1 MTSRIGLPLVVAA
14 VIITGYEGLPIGPL
28 RYIPFAGQYLAMITD
43 GRVDRV
49 RARARIDVENE
60 ARARAMALIEQRNHD
75 MRKSPIWMLLICAV
89 SSAVA
94 GCQTKTAATEGAGFS
109 LLTPAPATRD
119 FIIKN
124 GRPFANQ
131 VGRQ

>member
-1 MTSRIGLPLVVAA
+1 MGALALARLAWDVLTSRVGLPLVVAA
-14 VIITGYEGLPIGPL
+14 AIVIGYEGLPIGPL

-75 MRKSPIWMLLICAV
+75 NAEITDLDASHLCAEL
-89 SSAVA
+89 
-94 GCQTKTAATEGAGFS
+94 G
-109 LLTPAPATRD
+109 
-119 FIIKN
+119 
-124 GRPFANQ
+124 GRWVPNEN
-131 VGRQ
+131 RCD